1 MCATVLIPAVA
12 IFYGGWNPIVW
23 ATTSLQNALG
33 RHPYF
38 SVQEIRVTGSHK
50 VSGSQI
56 VSLAGLRLGMNI
68 WDVNPKL
75 IEGKLNRHPW
85 VRREMV
91 RREFPRRVLIRVEEW
106 VAKAIIVLDKF
117 YYVDSQGYVFKEV
130 ESGDEVNLPFITG
143 LGHRGFVLTDS
154 FARQKI
160 VEAIRLNDLFAV
172 SSVPISEIHFLL
184 EDGVVAYPVSK
195 PVGFHMGWGEW
206 PAKVRRLKRV
216 WSQWKDR
223 EHRLASMDLRFRGQ
237 VVVKVKGGA

>member
-1 MCATVLIPAVA
+1 MAAVALIPAVA
-12 IFYGGWNPIVW
+12 VYGGWHSVER
-23 ATTSLQNALG
+23 ATTYLRSALG

-50 VSGSQI
+50 VSNSQI

-68 WDVNPKL
+68 WDVNPKM
-75 IEGKLNRHPW
+75 IEAKLNRHPW
-85 VRREMV
+85 IRRKIV

-106 VAKAIIVLDKF
+106 VAKAIIVLEKL
-117 YYVDSQGYVFKEV
+117 YYVDSKGYVFKEV
-130 ESGDEVNLPFITG
+130 ESGDDVNLLFISG
-143 LGHRGFVLTDS
+143 LGHRGSVLTDS
-154 FARQKI
+154 YARQKI
-160 VEAIRLNDLFAV
+160 AEVIRLNDLFTD
-172 SSVPISEIHFLL
+172 SSVPLSEIHFLL

-216 WSQWKDR
+216 WSEWKDR
-223 EHRLASMDLRFRGQ
+223 EHRLTSLDLRFRGQ